1 MRKYNEYHYNSKED
15 VDAIW
20 RPFWK
25 NECTNQCDLKKRI
38 NKENLVFFKTNCFS
52 LCFLAFYLN
61 IMLDNIPKLI
71 DLPPMQRHVEC
82 CSCLE
87 TI

>member
-1 MRKYNEYHYNSKED
+1 MRKSNEYHYNSKED

-25 NECTNQCDLKKRI
+25 NECTNQCYLKKRM

-52 LCFLAFYLN
+52 LSFLAFYLN
-61 IMLDNIPKLI
+61 IMLDPKTQGSVPI
-71 DLPPMQRHVEC
+71 QRHVDH
-82 CSCLE
+82 CLYLE
-87 TI
+87 PT